1 MTNEISARNSLLG
14 DLQCSLRVKN
24 LFSILKVTN
33 LLPFVCN
40 KGFDQTDWNAVP
52 FQTVESHPVASS
64 VTNLIVFWVIWL
76 VTDWT
81 GSHTAQRTRKNGN
94 IIYFYLY
101 HFAIRARQYS
111 PKMWP
116 LTFET
121 YFRPNREMFLFL
133 ITMQW
138 NVKGFWFCFD
148 HRLVTNRQVS

>member
-1 MTNEISARNSLLG
+1 MTNEISTRNSLLG

-94 IIYFYLY
+94 INLFL
-101 HFAIRARQYS
+101 
-111 PKMWP
+111 P
-116 LTFET
+116 LPLCYTSAPIFSENVTT
-121 YFRPNREMFLFL
+121 YFRNLFSPKS
-133 ITMQW
+133 W
-138 NVKGFWFCFD
+138 NVSVSYNHAVECKRFLVLFWSSAGD
-148 HRLVTNRQVS
+148 